1 MPSWGRNGV
10 NALANQSFLRTYLMW
25 IYGVHKSGICKSSI
39 VSRYPLCFCLLKPS
53 MRCLPSGADL
63 LSSAG
68 PSLTFILGKTTSP
81 TLLSCLAIPVPD
93 LAWAIIRPGGLTWP
107 FPALTDVRVFVLYKR
122 ARAQLPLSVR
132 HQPPFST
139 DMWATIFCEYYWR
152 SQKSEIVDFE
162 QT

>member
-1 MPSWGRNGV
+1 MV
-10 NALANQSFLRTYLMW
+10 CTNQEFAKVVLFHNQEIPIM
-25 IYGVHKSGICKSSI
+25 
-39 VSRYPLCFCLLKPS
+39 
-53 MRCLPSGADL
+53 L
-63 LSSAG
+63 LSVETQHEVPPKWSRPPQ
-68 PSLTFILGKTTSP
+68 PSRALLDVHIGQNYFPNPQVSP
-81 TLLSCLAIPVPD
+81 LSCLSSPAPD

>member
-1 MPSWGRNGV
+1 MPSGGATEGMPWLIRQTWCGFMV
-10 NALANQSFLRTYLMW
+10 CTNQEFAKVDLFYNQEIPIM
-25 IYGVHKSGICKSSI
+25 
-39 VSRYPLCFCLLKPS
+39 
-53 MRCLPSGADL
+53 L
-63 LSSAG
+63 LSVETQHEVPPKWSRPPQ
-68 PSLTFILGKTTSP
+68 PSRTLLDVHIGQNYFLTFILGKTTSP
-81 TLLSCLAIPVPD
+81 TLLSCLATLAPD

-152 SQKSEIVDFE
+152 SQ
-162 QT
+162 

>member
-1 MPSWGRNGV
+1 MGLWCAQIRN
-10 NALANQSFLRTYLMW
+10 LQRWY
-25 IYGVHKSGICKSSI
+25 CSI
-39 VSRYPLCFCLLKPS
+39 ISRDPLCFCLFRPS
-53 MRCLPSGADL
+53 MRCLPSGADF
-63 LSSAG
+63 LSPAG

-81 TLLSCLAIPVPD
+81 TLLSCLATLAPD

-139 DMWATIFCEYYWR
+139 DMWATMCEG
-152 SQKSEIVDFE
+152 KSNHDIDIDQWNCKVWVS
-162 QT
+162 